1 MATSGELPANR
12 LHAILAQKLEDLIL
26 QGTYAPGDMLPPARE
41 LARQYGVSVA
51 VVRDATRTLAGKGL
65 ITVQQGVGT
74 SVSKD
79 LDSGLVQ
86 SFTWALRH
94 SQVTRRE
101 VAELASIIETQSA
114 LLATVRRTDAD
125 VAQLDTALSQ
135 CDCASGGASWE
146 QISACHNRFHSALIR
161 AAHNR
166 ALLAAFEPLTEVVF
180 ANTELEQST
189 DAVWHTCEQHRRILD
204 CVRSGDV
211 ALTRAALEAH
221 YPLS

>member
-1 MATSGELPANR
+1 
-12 LHAILAQKLEDLIL
+12 
-26 QGTYAPGDMLPPARE
+26 MLPPARE